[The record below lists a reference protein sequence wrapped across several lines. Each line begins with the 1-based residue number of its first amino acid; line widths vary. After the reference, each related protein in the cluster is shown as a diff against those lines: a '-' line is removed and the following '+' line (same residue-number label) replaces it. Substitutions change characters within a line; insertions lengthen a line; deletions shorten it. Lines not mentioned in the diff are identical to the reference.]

1 MKTFSFK
8 YRQNKELVFYSP
20 ELTQILN
27 RLIPDIPNSGSFD
40 LLETSKKGNYSFDNF
55 FTDGFANVE
64 QTYLLISNELIS
76 NDLATLCSG
85 HKIELTEKGKLMKSH
100 QTWENFVKFNELEKK
115 ARINDL
121 WTKTYWVKYEFI
133 KQLITA
139 IITAIITI
147 ILAYITFCHKK

>member
-1 MKTFSFK
+1 MSTNEKI
-8 YRQNKELVFYSP
+8 FYSP

-27 RLIPDIPNSGSFD
+27 RLIPDIPNIGSFD
-40 LLETSKKGNYSFDNF
+40 LFEISKNCNYSFDNF

-76 NDLATLCSG
+76 NELAILCSG

-115 ARINDL
+115 AKKNEL
-121 WTKTYWVKYEFI
+121 WTKAYWVKYEII
-133 KQLITA
+133 KKLITA
-139 IITAIITI
+139 IVTAIITV
-147 ILAYITFCHKK
+147 ILAYITLCHKN